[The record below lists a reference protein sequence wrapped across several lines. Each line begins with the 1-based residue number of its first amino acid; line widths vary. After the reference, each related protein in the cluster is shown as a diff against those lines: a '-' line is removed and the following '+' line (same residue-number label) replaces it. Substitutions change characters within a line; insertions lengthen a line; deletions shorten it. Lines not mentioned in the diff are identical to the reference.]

1 MKIAVLRQKVTGPG
15 GAQTSLNYLARGLA
29 AAGHEVVVYG
39 AAGEAQAR
47 AALGPG
53 VSYVPVAVWGGKT
66 GRLLTYALNAQRLL
80 KSSGVQ
86 VVFSL
91 ERTLFQQVYRAGDG
105 CHREWLNRR
114 APLLSP
120 GARTL
125 LRLSLFHRVMLGLE
139 KRLFTD
145 PALKRVIANSRQVQE
160 EIVRHYRL
168 DPAKI
173 QVIYNGLDHEKFK
186 PLPQKSRP
194 ALLARLGAPAGAKI
208 VLFVGSGFGRKG
220 LTYLFEA
227 FGGLTDRDALLW
239 VVGKGAAAPYQRLAD
254 RLGFAQRVRFWGPQ
268 IEVAPFYQAARV
280 LALPTLYDPCSNVVL
295 EALGCGCPVVTTA
308 ANGAAQFLTPG
319 QNGEILDKPDNIT
332 GLRQALAAYLD
343 RGGDQQM
350 QHAAQHAVAH
360 LNWDHT
366 TSQTLAVLEEAV
378 VGSGG

>member
-15 GAQTSLNYLARGLA
+15 GAETTLRYLARGLA
-29 AAGHEVVVYG
+29 AAGHKVVVYG
-39 AAGEAQAR
+39 AAGEAQAQE
-47 AALGPG
+47 ALGPG
-53 VSYVPVAVWGGKT
+53 ISYVPVPVWGGKT
-66 GRLLTYALNAQRLL
+66 GRLLTYALNTRRLL

-114 APLLSP
+114 APFLSP
-120 GARTL
+120 LARAAQ
-125 LRLSLFHRVMLGLE
+125 RLSVFHRVMLGLE

-145 PALKRVIANSRQVQE
+145 PALKRVIANSRQVQD
-160 EIVRHYRL
+160 EIIRHYRL

-173 QVIYNGLDHEKFK
+173 KIIYNGLDHEKFK

-194 ALLARLGAPAGAKI
+194 ALLARLGAPAGANI

-220 LTYLFEA
+220 LAYLFKA
-227 FGGLTDRDALLW
+227 FGGLTDKDTLLW

-254 RLGFAQRVRFWGPQ
+254 RLGFAQPVRFWGPQ
-268 IEVAPFYQAARV
+268 AEVAPFYQAAQV

-308 ANGAAQFLTPG
+308 ANGAAEFLTPG
-319 QNGEILDKPDNIT
+319 QNGEILDKPDDIT
-332 GLRQALAAYLD
+332 GLRQALTAYLA
-343 RGGDQQM
+343 RGGDLEI
-350 QHAAQHAVAH
+350 QHAAQQAVAH

-378 VGSGG
+378 ER